1 MLSIF
6 RKKENKKPKK
16 GSSFYLRENRIQTVD
31 ELKKYI
37 NLTDSEKLMVTDTLI
52 EFNGLKLKEI
62 TLEAIKDLLGEEAF
76 VLDTESQIEGRK
88 VYFFRLT
95 SEHLKFLLQLHF
107 INDEFYMASTMVH
120 GNSLLSENDK
130 KKLTNRI
137 ITKYCPD
144 ADVDTLTFKIK
155 DPEGNV
161 LYTEDDVFYIINY
174 IANNKLTK
182 ELKVKYKNY
191 MPPTSEDSLK
201 ETLDELI

>member
-76 VLDTESQIEGRK
+76 VLDTESHIEGRK

-107 INDEFYMASTMVH
+107 INTMVH

>member
-1 MLSIF
+1 MSIF

-62 TLEAIKDLLGEEAF
+62 TLEAIKDLLGDEAF